1 MMKSLMRAL
10 AAGTL
15 IVVAG
20 MVGASQL
27 ALKSGHPDTYFVK
40 QGDTLWD
47 ISSRFLDNPWQWPE
61 LWHHNEEID
70 NPHLIYPGDV
80 IRLTYIDGQP
90 QLTVERGEEART
102 VRVEPDEKGVVRLSP
117 EVRTLPLSAAI
128 PAIPLDAIQTFLNE
142 ALVVSREEIA
152 EAPYIVGGQDNRV
165 IYGRGDRVHA
175 RDPFN
180 AWENPVQDY
189 GFYRV
194 GERYVDPETNEIL
207 GFEALQIGTGRTV
220 AQEGEMLT
228 LRVQTSKEDLR
239 AQDRVMTT
247 QERTR
252 QSVFHPAAP
261 DFDVD
266 AQIIRFFGRLNS
278 VARNDVVVINKGVR
292 DGLRNGNVLEVMHA
306 GEVVRDRARDDVVR
320 LPASRAGTLV
330 LFNVFEKVSYGL
342 VVESVRP
349 IYMNDLVRTPAV
361 R

>member
-15 IVVAG
+15 IVAAG
-20 MVGASQL
+20 LVGASQL
-27 ALKSGHPDTYFVK
+27 ALKSGHPDVYYVK

-90 QLTVERGEEART
+90 QLVVERGEEART
-102 VRVEPDEKGVVRLSP
+102 VKIEPDDDGVVRLSP

-128 PAIPLDAIQTFLNE
+128 PAIPMDAIQTFLNE

-152 EAPYIVGGQDNRV
+152 EAPYIIGGEDKRV
-165 IYGRGDRVHA
+165 IYGRGDLVHA
-175 RDPFN
+175 RDPFHS
-180 AWENPVQDY
+180 WERLVQDY

-207 GFEALQIGTGRTV
+207 GFEALQIGTGRAV
-220 AQEGEMLT
+220 SQQGDLLT
-228 LRVQTSKEDLR
+228 LRVRTSKEDLR

-247 QERTR
+247 QERTM
-252 QSVFHPAAP
+252 QSVLYPSAP

-266 AQIIRFFGRLNS
+266 ARIIRFFGRLSS
-278 VARNDVVVINKGVR
+278 VARNDVVVINRGVR
-292 DGLRNGNVLEVMHA
+292 DGLRNGNVLEVMQA
-306 GEVVRDRARDDVVR
+306 GEVVRDRAREDVVR
-320 LPASRAGTLV
+320 LPSSRAGTIV

-342 VVESVRP
+342 VIESVRP
-349 IYMNDLVRTPAV
+349 IYMQDMVRTPSI